1 MLKRPATP
9 APDLVGIKND
19 GKMYMLCVSWTLTIP
34 SSITLHNLQAQP
46 LRKSQRISRS
56 DSRDDSGS
64 SSNSF
69 TEDNTK
75 GSTTGVDDPTTVLKE
90 KLLPQIF
97 SNRPT
102 KYQVRVVEYFV
113 RLSSQPAPT
122 FNTTDYVTFVKKV
135 CPSAPTEGM
144 ATAWNRVKSYFDG
157 TKDVDPEVESRM
169 DVASFTTALKET
181 PMVVASD
188 LNAPADTATRKA
200 ATPSLC
206 STSRSRNSSSGGS
219 TANSK
224 LTQDQVLAMRTVFSE
239 NFDKFRGGPWSL
251 PSGAVFDEHLRGLI
265 EHLPLESALH
275 SFIIEDVDL
284 ILKTFKDATDQEEI
298 KRAMNEGWGLPAL
311 SPAEITFLKQYD
323 MPPGDLNK
331 FLKTHAWGNVG
342 EELKDKPSDE
352 FQQVA
357 HDCVT
362 HVLRTYQQNALAF
375 PNAPLESW
383 FTTQLWG
390 FFRLSLSCPCILEY
404 KSGEVPSDASARRRN
419 KQRACDDRQYG
430 GHKADGLVVVSSR
443 SLEICHIEAA
453 KKDGGANAT
462 KSLDDTKK
470 LFKLM
475 KDAHDMIREMAV
487 QNVRDQVV
495 TFGLRLS
502 GPTLTV
508 FALRQLSGRF
518 YQAVVEAKV
527 SFPPRWNNGDTSTII
542 AAISRVLKLRKAI
555 LAMSASVS
563 TWTSVEIDG
572 QDPGSHDDCI
582 APTMTSPQCLPA
594 FPVHSDE
601 IPPLDL

>member
-1 MLKRPATP
+1 MPKRPATP
-9 APDLVGIKND
+9 APDL
-19 GKMYMLCVSWTLTIP
+19 
-34 SSITLHNLQAQP
+34 AQP
-46 LRKSQRISRS
+46 LQKSQRTSRG

-75 GSTTGVDDPTTVLKE
+75 DSTTGMDDPTTVLRDR
-90 KLLPQIF
+90 LLSEIF
-97 SNRPT
+97 PNRPT
-102 KYQVRVVEYFV
+102 KYQVHVIEYFV

-122 FNTTDYVTFVKKV
+122 FNTTDYVTFVKGA
-135 CPSAPTEGM
+135 CPSAPTE
-144 ATAWNRVKSYFDG
+144 
-157 TKDVDPEVESRM
+157 
-169 DVASFTTALKET
+169 ALKET

-188 LNAPADTATRKA
+188 LNVPADTATSKA

-206 STSRSRNSSSGGS
+206 STSRSRNSSGGS

-265 EHLPLESALH
+265 ERLPLESALH

-298 KRAMNEGWGLPAL
+298 KRAMNEGWSLPAL
-311 SPAEITFLKQYD
+311 SPAEIAFLKQYD
-323 MPPGDLNK
+323 MPPDDLNS

-383 FTTQLWG
+383 FTTHLWG
-390 FFRLSLSCPCILEY
+390 FFRLALSCPCILEY

-419 KQRACDDRQYG
+419 KQRAREDRQYG

-443 SLEICHIEAA
+443 SLEICHVEAA
-453 KKDGGANAT
+453 KKDGGANTT
-462 KSLDDTKK
+462 KSLDDTKR

-527 SFPPRWNNGDTSTII
+527 SFPPRWNNDDTSTII

-563 TWTSVEIDG
+563 TWTSVKIDG

-594 FPVHSDE
+594 SPVHPDE